1 MIRYRFEKI
10 IPSLKT
16 LTEHHFKMNH
26 IPGPWMAIKY
36 KKQNVKEL
44 GFLIL
49 QNRGFDETNIATV
62 FKAIDV
68 SEEQLEANA
77 KLIAAA
83 PELLE
88 ACKYFLQQAEK
99 CGYQTKDGLHDLID
113 NQSVHKIIEA
123 VKKATE

>member
-1 MIRYRFEKI
+1 
-10 IPSLKT
+10 
-16 LTEHHFKMNH
+16 MNH
-26 IPGPWMAIKY
+26 TPGPWMAIKY

-49 QNRGFDETNIATV
+49 QNKRFDETNIATV

-83 PELLE
+83 PELL
-88 ACKYFLQQAEK
+88 AA
-99 CGYQTKDGLHDLID
+99 LIHAFD
-113 NQSVHKIIEA
+113 FIKRTADWTGPDPDMIKIQSA
-123 VKKATE
+123 LAKATE

>member
-1 MIRYRFEKI
+1 
-10 IPSLKT
+10 
-16 LTEHHFKMNH
+16 MNH
-26 IPGPWMAIKY
+26 TPGPWMAIKY

-68 SEEQLEANA
+68 SEEQIEANA

-88 ACKYFLQQAEK
+88 ALCANAKILEWVISQKYSMWSA
-99 CGYQTKDGLHDLID
+99 QTQGLHDALAKT
-113 NQSVHKIIEA
+113 NSVI
-123 VKKATE
+123 KKATE